1 MKVATRLNADL
12 LDNQHSD
19 ELVKVGDIKM
29 AAYLWA
35 PPKFLL
41 CDGSSVSRSTY
52 STLYNVITK
61 NKGTVTIS
69 IASPGVVT
77 LNNHG
82 FTTGDCI
89 ELTTTDA
96 LPTGLTKNTNYYV
109 EVKDA
114 NTFYLHVA
122 RSTAFAGTA
131 GSRINTSGTQSG
143 VHSLRHC
150 PFGINGETNF
160 KLPNFK
166 AVVPRGMGTQSVN
179 TRTKDGYGLGALLE
193 DRIQQMTGD
202 GSPVGSIT
210 YGFTGTGVFL
220 NSSAS
225 LVTYV
230 YGGTAYFY
238 HGTLRFNAS
247 NVARAGDYAR
257 DNSLSVRFYI
267 RYK

>member
-82 FTTGDCI
+82 FTTGDCV
-89 ELTTTDA
+89 ELTTTVA

-109 EVKDA
+109 EVKDV

-122 RSTAFAGTA
+122 RSTALAGTA

-150 PFGINGETNF
+150 PFGIDGENNYL
-160 KLPNFK
+160 LPNFK
-166 AVVPRGMGTQSVN
+166 SVVPRGIGQQSIN
-179 TRTKDGYGLGALLE
+179 GNTKDGYGLGALLE
-193 DRIQQMTGD
+193 DRIQQMTGSVESAD
-202 GSPVGSIT
+202 RQNFSCN
-210 YGFTGTGVFL
+210 GVFR
-220 NSSAS
+220 NSVMTAGSGFSAGSLTINNTIIDFNAS
-225 LVTYV
+225 LV
-230 YGGTAYFY
+230 
-238 HGTLRFNAS
+238 
-247 NVARAGDYAR
+247 ARTGDYAR